1 LASAARREVL
11 KNRSGGRRS
20 WKALHLE
27 KIDIALLLY
36 IRVGKDF
43 TVVDVPPLFATL

>member
-1 LASAARREVL
+1 L